1 MLKHEQ
7 GDSDR
12 PLCHGHASRW
22 PSGRSIEN
30 PGCRGAGEK
39 VSTDGDRD
47 YQALVLRDQGRPFAG
62 VAKILALD
70 SAGAANASFNRALRL
85 RPKAEQARLR
95 SREMDRL
102 DALANRLR
110 ERPDLS
116 TEEIIRRLRG
126 VKHQR
131 KTLFV
136 A

>member
-1 MLKHEQ
+1 MNK
-7 GDSDR
+7 
-12 PLCHGHASRW
+12 
-22 PSGRSIEN
+22 
-30 PGCRGAGEK
+30 
-39 VSTDGDRD
+39 DGDRD

-62 VAKILALD
+62 VARILALD

-102 DALANRLR
+102 DALATRLR

-116 TEEIIRRLRG
+116 TEEIIRRLQG
-126 VKHQR
+126 VKYQR